1 VKEEEGR
8 VVAMAEVGTVVDRVV
23 VERVVVARVVV
34 VMVVVRVV
42 VVLVVE
48 TVAAEMVAEMVAEV
62 MVALMV
68 EYAVETSVGLEQ
80 AGESLAMATEEA
92 AKAAPVPPEA
102 RRGGSMTLLS

>member
-1 VKEEEGR
+1 
-8 VVAMAEVGTVVDRVV
+8 VVAA
-23 VERVVVARVVV
+23 VVVASVAAATTADPAVVV
-34 VMVVVRVV
+34 AVVHGEVQ
-42 VVLVVE
+42 
-48 TVAAEMVAEMVAEV
+48 VARMEVNSARPVAEMVAEV
-62 MVALMV
+62 MVALMG